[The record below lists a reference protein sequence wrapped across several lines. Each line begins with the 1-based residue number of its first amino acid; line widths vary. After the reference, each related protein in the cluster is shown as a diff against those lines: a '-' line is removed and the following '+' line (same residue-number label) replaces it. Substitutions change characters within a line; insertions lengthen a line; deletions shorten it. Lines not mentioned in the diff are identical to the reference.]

1 MPAASVELAKVG
13 GKVVLQKHPPLARLR
28 RFDPALPR
36 VQPQDSRGH
45 SQEAG
50 GLLQV
55 EGAHRSVLPMTAHPH
70 VVATRLGLGLPAD
83 VVLQS
88 LGELPRRVVVV
99 LLERM

>member
-13 GKVVLQKHPPLARLR
+13 GKVVLQEHPPLARLR

-36 VQPQDSRGH
+36 VQPQDGWGH

-55 EGAHRSVLPMTAHPH
+55 EGAHRLDLPMTVHPH

-83 VVLQS
+83 VILQP
-88 LGELPRRVVVV
+88 LGELPRRVVVIPLQRV
-99 LLERM
+99 